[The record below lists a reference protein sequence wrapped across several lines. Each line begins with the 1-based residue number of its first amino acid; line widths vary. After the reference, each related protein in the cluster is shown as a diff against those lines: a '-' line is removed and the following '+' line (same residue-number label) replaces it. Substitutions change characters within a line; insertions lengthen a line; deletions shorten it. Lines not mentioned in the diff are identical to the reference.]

1 MYNIEHINWRAL
13 GTGASDHQL
22 HRAVTERG
30 NQMLWLKT
38 IHILFVMSW
47 MAGIFYLPRIFV
59 HFVEGQAAG
68 EQVDRLAIMARK
80 LYGFMTV
87 MMILALTSGVA
98 LWLVYGIGGGWL
110 HVKLVFV
117 VLLMAYHFWARSR
130 MKEMQ
135 AGQLDHGGV
144 YYRWANEIPLL
155 LTIVIL
161 VMVVVKPF

>member
-1 MYNIEHINWRAL
+1 
-13 GTGASDHQL
+13 
-22 HRAVTERG
+22 
-30 NQMLWLKT
+30 MLWLKT
-38 IHILFVMSW
+38 FHILFVMSW

-87 MMILALTSGVA
+87 MMVLALVSGLA
-98 LWLVYGIGGGWL
+98 LWLLYGFAGGWL
-110 HVKLVFV
+110 HVKLLFV
-117 VLLMAYHFWARSR
+117 VLLMVYHFWARIR

-135 AGQLDHGGV
+135 SGTLNHSGV
-144 YYRWANEIPLL
+144 YYRWANEIPLI

-161 VMVVVKPF
+161 VMVVVKPI

>member
-1 MYNIEHINWRAL
+1 
-13 GTGASDHQL
+13 
-22 HRAVTERG
+22 
-30 NQMLWLKT
+30 MLWVKT
-38 IHILFVMSW
+38 FHILFVMSW

-59 HFVEGQAAG
+59 HFVEGQEAG

-87 MMILALTSGVA
+87 MMGLALGSGLV
-98 LWLVYGIGGGWL
+98 LWLVYGFAGGWL
-110 HVKLVFV
+110 HAKLVFV
-117 VLLMAYHFWARSR
+117 VLLMVYHFWALTR

-135 AGQLDHGGV
+135 AGHLDHSGV
-144 YYRWANEIPLL
+144 YFRWANEIPLV